1 MKEGTKFYC
10 YQTRYD
16 YDYNPVNTAG
26 KEYILFKNE
35 DNEIVYMT
43 NDIDTTCDH
52 FFYSILGK
60 HGWYNFDDYFYNIK
74 DVRNK
79 KLKKLNDV
87 KI

>member
-16 YDYNPVNTAG
+16 YDNNPVNTAG
-26 KEYILFKNE
+26 KEYTLFKNE

-60 HGWYNFDDYFYNIK
+60 NGWYNFDDYFYNIK

-79 KLKKLNDV
+79 N
-87 KI
+87 